1 MKAAEKRALEQWRAQ
16 FDRCAICHWPERDW
30 RRRLEVHH
38 LEGGSVRARGN
49 APFNWL
55 LICSRCHGVLHSGKI
70 FGRFTDLDKGILL
83 HAKAEEDPDYYDPA
97 AMAALRHRKALSYEP
112 REIPEFYLAERLVN
126 QTSARKP

>member
-1 MKAAEKRALEQWRAQ
+1 M
-16 FDRCAICHWPERDW
+16 
-30 RRRLEVHH
+30 
-38 LEGGSVRARGN
+38 RARGN

-70 FGRFTDLDKGILL
+70 FGRFPDLNKGILL
-83 HAKAEEDPDYYDPA
+83 RAKADEDPDYCDPA

-112 REIPEFYLAERLVN
+112 QEIPEFYVAERLVN